1 LVLILSSDLT
11 SDNQKDLQT
20 KIKKIVS
27 DLKGEVKKADEWGKK
42 EFTYPIKKI
51 HSGYYFLWVLGLPE
65 TEVNA
70 LDKKL
75 RQEENLLRYL
85 LVKSEGRPVAKAASV
100 KTTAAKKGKR
110 GTKIAK

>member
-1 LVLILSSDLT
+1 MTLVLSSDLT

-51 HSGYYFLWVLGLPE
+51 HSGYYFLWFLELPE
-65 TEVNA
+65 AEVNA

-85 LVKSEGRPVAKAASV
+85 LVKREGVAPVKTSVAKR
-100 KTTAAKKGKR
+100 GKR
-110 GTKIAK
+110 GTKVAK